1 MAKSEPVFNAPRVV
15 MAALG
20 FFAAVH
26 VIRVYVLS
34 EAQDQWV
41 VLTQAF
47 IPARYAGED
56 LPGGA
61 LAGVTTFLTHAF
73 LHGDFTHLAVN
84 GGWMLAFGSIVGRRI
99 DAVRFILL
107 AAVSAVAGAAVFLIA
122 NWGLLQPMV
131 GASGAI
137 SGLMGAAI
145 RFMFQPGAR
154 GWPSSGDD
162 VEHEP
167 CMSLGQLLRDSRA
180 RMMIGSWLALNL
192 VFGLFLGTLFSS
204 GGIAWE
210 AHVGGFAA
218 GLLLFPL
225 FDSAGPATRHTS
237 HHGDPELH

>member
-1 MAKSEPVFNAPRVV
+1 VFNAPGVV

-20 FFAAVH
+20 LVGAVH
-26 VIRVYVLS
+26 AVRSYLLT

-41 VLTQAF
+41 VLTLAF
-47 IPARYAGED
+47 IPARYAGEV

-61 LAGVTTFLTHAF
+61 VADVTSFLTHAF
-73 LHGDFTHLAVN
+73 LHGDLTHLLVN
-84 GGWMLAFGSIVGRRI
+84 GGWMLAFGSIVARRI
-99 DAVRFILL
+99 SAGRFVLL
-107 AAVSAVAGAAVFLIA
+107 SAVSAVAGAALFLLT

-137 SGLMGAAI
+137 SGLMGAAV

-154 GWPSSGDD
+154 SAASADDGGWRPPAMTLAE
-162 VEHEP
+162 VA
-167 CMSLGQLLRDSRA
+167 RDPRA

-192 VFGLFLGTLFSS
+192 VFGLFLGSLFST

-218 GLLLFPL
+218 GLLLFGFFERSGPR
-225 FDSAGPATRHTS
+225 SAGRS
-237 HHGDPELH
+237 NDGDRGIH